1 MCLVW
6 GLYLIFFV
14 VYEFGTR
21 ARVREAGT
29 YWPSLGPECSNL
41 IVAEVMG
48 QSSTVDG
55 LAIICLCIQSLG
67 TVCSADEIRFRLQL
81 VPIVC
86 PMVAWIVHLALL
98 HPGYPTFPVSFM
110 KNAQVSA
117 LLHGR
122 EKHFPK
128 SFLLY
133 SAEQFFHYEFL
144 Y

>member
-1 MCLVW
+1 
-6 GLYLIFFV
+6 
-14 VYEFGTR
+14 
-21 ARVREAGT
+21 
-29 YWPSLGPECSNL
+29 
-41 IVAEVMG
+41 MG
-48 QSSTVDG
+48 QSSTVDD

-67 TVCSADEIRFRLQL
+67 TMCSADEIRFRLQL
-81 VPIVC
+81 VPIVFH
-86 PMVAWIVHLALL
+86 MVAWIVHLALL
-98 HPGYPTFPVSFM
+98 HPGYPAFPVNFM
-110 KNAQVSA
+110 RNAQVSA